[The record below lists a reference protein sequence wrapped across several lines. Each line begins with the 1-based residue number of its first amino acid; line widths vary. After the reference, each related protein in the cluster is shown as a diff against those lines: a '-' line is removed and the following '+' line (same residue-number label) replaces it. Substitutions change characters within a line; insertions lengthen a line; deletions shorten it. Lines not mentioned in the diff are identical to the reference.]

1 MMNKVQLPGT
11 PITCGVLGMGCASLG
26 SRVSRAQGLR
36 ALAAAH
42 EQGVDWLD
50 VAPVYGAGQAEE
62 IIGSFV
68 KGRRDRVHI
77 CSKVGLSVAR
87 SGAALRLAYAL
98 GRPLIGA
105 AKGLRSRF
113 KKVTAA
119 QNVSVPLTPE
129 LIATSLESSLR
140 RLGTDYLDM
149 LALHRVEV
157 ADLARDEIRRALE
170 DAVAAGKVRHVGV
183 AGSVESAEAAL
194 AWPETFTILQLADA
208 PHEAPL
214 PRLRAAASRPPAF
227 ITHSVFGV
235 GGAMAAAETALAA
248 NPALRTRLA
257 EAGYAGGDRQVIA
270 DLLLDRALASNCEGV
285 VLVSMYD
292 PAHLA
297 ANVARARGPAREEAI
312 ALVAALQGA
321 AAGSGAAAPAP

>member
-1 MMNKVQLPGT
+1 MLNRVQLPGSA
-11 PITCGVLGMGCASLG
+11 ITCGVLGMGCSSLG

-42 EQGVDWLD
+42 EQGVDWFD
-50 VAPVYGAGQAEE
+50 VAPVYGAGEAED
-62 IIGSFV
+62 ILGSFV
-68 KGRRDRVHI
+68 RGRRDRAFI
-77 CSKVGLSVAR
+77 CSKVGLAVSRA
-87 SGAALRLAYAL
+87 GPAMRLAYTL

-105 AKGLRSRF
+105 AKGLRARF

-119 QNVSVPLTPE
+119 QNIAVPLTPE

-149 LALHRVEV
+149 LALHRVEP

-170 DAVAAGKVRHVGV
+170 DAVAAGKVRHIGV
-183 AGSVESAEAAL
+183 AGSVEAAAAAL
-194 AWPETFTILQLADA
+194 DWPQTFTILQLADT
-208 PHEAPL
+208 PQEAPL
-214 PRLRAAASRPPAF
+214 PRLRAAAGGTAAF

-235 GGAMAAAETALAA
+235 GGAMAAAEAALAA
-248 NPALRTRLA
+248 QPALRARLA
-257 EAGYAGGDRQVIA
+257 EAGYVGSDRQVVG
-270 DLLLDRALASNCEGV
+270 DLLLDRALASNHEGV

-297 ANVARARGPAREEAI
+297 ANAARASRPVRAEAI
-312 ALVAALQGA
+312 ALVEALLGRD
-321 AAGSGAAAPAP
+321 